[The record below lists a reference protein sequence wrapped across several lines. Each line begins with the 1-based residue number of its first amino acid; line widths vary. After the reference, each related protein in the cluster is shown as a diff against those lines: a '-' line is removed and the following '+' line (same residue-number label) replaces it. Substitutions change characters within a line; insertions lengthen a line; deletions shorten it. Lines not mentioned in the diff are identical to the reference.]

1 MNDNNQNYN
10 DMNIK
15 KLLASAAITLPLMMN
30 ASNNGK
36 GIEVANLDKTTDP
49 CEDFYQYACGGWMK
63 AHPLTPEYSRY
74 GTFDMLRENAR

>member
-30 ASNNGK
+30 A
-36 GIEVANLDKTTDP
+36 
-49 CEDFYQYACGGWMK
+49 
-63 AHPLTPEYSRY
+63 
-74 GTFDMLRENAR
+74 